1 MSIKKWC
8 MGKIVITEFGKLETD
23 ARYLEWSQGILNCKL
38 KSFNKAYRFIKQFYT
53 HFIGHHIGL
62 DTHDPYDDNVLKER
76 TVFTI
81 EPGLYFNKMTIGFAI
96 PEEYYDLGGVR
107 IEDMYAILKREG
119 SLQLI
124 NLSIDIPKK

>member
-1 MSIKKWC
+1 MPKLVWPTITDIDIKYAPEYP
-8 MGKIVITEFGKLETD
+8 IVIVFALRLT
-23 ARYLEWSQGILNCKL
+23 
-38 KSFNKAYRFIKQFYT
+38 
-53 HFIGHHIGL
+53 
-62 DTHDPYDDNVLKER
+62 PYDDNVLKER

-96 PEEYYDLGGVR
+96 PEEYYDLGGIR
-107 IEDMYAILKREG
+107 IEDMYAILKRAG